1 MMKPVKISE
10 IWNDLTNSFKY
21 DIQYEGDTVT
31 LVSAAEFKQYLKR
44 YYDFN
49 FLTITTTP
57 LQELL
62 EYWQEFY
69 ADSVLVH
76 DFHAMQDEL
85 KELQASKVT
94 NADMYQQVQ
103 DKWSENI
110 YNAFHKFLNEDQWK
124 KYLKGGAARDKKAR
138 DKRAEKALKAAA
150 ELKNGGK

>member
-1 MMKPVKISE
+1 MKHLLSLIAAS
-10 IWNDLTNSFKY
+10 LLAFSFA
-21 DIQYEGDTVT
+21 
-31 LVSAAEFKQYLKR
+31 SAQQPQTPEEQEKQLMEYIDKEVERLSNVLKM
-44 YYDFN
+44 
-49 FLTITTTP
+49 
-57 LQELL
+57 

-103 DKWSENI
+103 DKWSESI

>member
-1 MMKPVKISE
+1 MKHLLSLIAASLPAF
-10 IWNDLTNSFKY
+10 SFASAQQPQTPEEQEKQLMEY
-21 DIQYEGDTVT
+21 IDKEVERLSNT
-31 LVSAAEFKQYLKR
+31 LKM
-44 YYDFN
+44 
-49 FLTITTTP
+49 
-57 LQELL
+57 

>member
-1 MMKPVKISE
+1 MKHLLSLIAAS
-10 IWNDLTNSFKY
+10 LLAFSFA
-21 DIQYEGDTVT
+21 
-31 LVSAAEFKQYLKR
+31 SAQQPQTPEEQEKQLMEYIDKEVERLSNALKM
-44 YYDFN
+44 
-49 FLTITTTP
+49 
-57 LQELL
+57 

-124 KYLKGGAARDKKAR
+124 KNLKGGAARDKKAR

>member
-1 MMKPVKISE
+1 MKHLLSLIAAS
-10 IWNDLTNSFKY
+10 LLAFSFASAQQPQTPEEQEKQLMEY
-21 DIQYEGDTVT
+21 IDKEVERLSNT
-31 LVSAAEFKQYLKR
+31 LKM
-44 YYDFN
+44 
-49 FLTITTTP
+49 
-57 LQELL
+57 

-94 NADMYQQVQ
+94 NAHMYQQVQ

>member
-1 MMKPVKISE
+1 MKHLLSLIAAS
-10 IWNDLTNSFKY
+10 LLAFSFA
-21 DIQYEGDTVT
+21 
-31 LVSAAEFKQYLKR
+31 SAQQPQTPEEQEKQLMEYIDKEVERLSNALKM
-44 YYDFN
+44 
-49 FLTITTTP
+49 
-57 LQELL
+57 

-103 DKWSENI
+103 DKWSESI

>member
-1 MMKPVKISE
+1 MKHLLAFITAS
-10 IWNDLTNSFKY
+10 LLAFSFAWAQQPQSPEEQEKQLMEY
-21 DIQYEGDTVT
+21 IDKEVERLGST
-31 LVSAAEFKQYLKR
+31 L
-44 YYDFN
+44 N
-49 FLTITTTP
+49 
-57 LQELL
+57 L

-94 NADMYQQVQ
+94 NADMYQKVQ
-103 DKWSENI
+103 DKWAENM

-124 KYLKGGAARDKKAR
+124 KYLKGGAGREKKAR

-150 ELKNGGK
+150 ELKNGEK

>member
-1 MMKPVKISE
+1 MKHLLSLIAAS
-10 IWNDLTNSFKY
+10 LLAFSFASAQQPQTPEEQEKQLMEY
-21 DIQYEGDTVT
+21 IYKEVERLSNT
-31 LVSAAEFKQYLKR
+31 LKM
-44 YYDFN
+44 
-49 FLTITTTP
+49 
-57 LQELL
+57 

>member
-1 MMKPVKISE
+1 MKHLLSLIAASLLAFYFASDQQPQTPEEQEKQLMEYIDKEVERLS
-10 IWNDLTNSFKY
+10 N
-21 DIQYEGDTVT
+21 T
-31 LVSAAEFKQYLKR
+31 LKM
-44 YYDFN
+44 
-49 FLTITTTP
+49 
-57 LQELL
+57 

>member
-1 MMKPVKISE
+1 MKHLLSLIAASLLAFFFASAQQPQTPEEQEKQLMEYIDKEVERLS
-10 IWNDLTNSFKY
+10 N
-21 DIQYEGDTVT
+21 T
-31 LVSAAEFKQYLKR
+31 LKM
-44 YYDFN
+44 
-49 FLTITTTP
+49 
-57 LQELL
+57 

>member
-1 MMKPVKISE
+1 MKH
-10 IWNDLTNSFKY
+10 L
-21 DIQYEGDTVT
+21 
-31 LVSAAEFKQYLKR
+31 
-44 YYDFN
+44 
-49 FLTITTTP
+49 LTIISASLLAFSFALAQEPQTP
-57 LQELL
+57 EEQEKQLMEYIDKEVERLGSALKL

-76 DFHAMQDEL
+76 DYHAMQDEL

-110 YNAFHKFLNEDQWK
+110 YNAFHIFLNEDQWK
-124 KYLKGGAARDKKAR
+124 KYLKNGAAREKKAR

-150 ELKNGGK
+150 ELKNGEK

>member
-1 MMKPVKISE
+1 MKHLLSFIAASLLAFSFASAQQPQTPEEQEKQLMEYIDKE
-10 IWNDLTNSFKY
+10 IERLSN
-21 DIQYEGDTVT
+21 
-31 LVSAAEFKQYLKR
+31 ALK
-44 YYDFN
+44 
-49 FLTITTTP
+49 
-57 LQELL
+57 L

-76 DFHAMQDEL
+76 DYHAMQDDL

-124 KYLKGGAARDKKAR
+124 KYLKSGAARDKKAR

>member
-1 MMKPVKISE
+1 MKHLLSLIAASLLAFSLASAQQPQTPEEQEKQLMEYIDKEVERLS
-10 IWNDLTNSFKY
+10 N
-21 DIQYEGDTVT
+21 T
-31 LVSAAEFKQYLKR
+31 LKM
-44 YYDFN
+44 
-49 FLTITTTP
+49 
-57 LQELL
+57 

>member
-1 MMKPVKISE
+1 MEYIDKEVERLS
-10 IWNDLTNSFKY
+10 N
-21 DIQYEGDTVT
+21 T
-31 LVSAAEFKQYLKR
+31 LKM
-44 YYDFN
+44 
-49 FLTITTTP
+49 
-57 LQELL
+57 

>member
-1 MMKPVKISE
+1 MKHLLSLIAASLLAFFSLASAQQPQTPEEQEKQLMEYIDKEVERLS
-10 IWNDLTNSFKY
+10 N
-21 DIQYEGDTVT
+21 T
-31 LVSAAEFKQYLKR
+31 LKM
-44 YYDFN
+44 
-49 FLTITTTP
+49 
-57 LQELL
+57 

>member
-1 MMKPVKISE
+1 MKYLLSLIAAS
-10 IWNDLTNSFKY
+10 LLAFSFASAQQPQTPEEQEKQLMEY
-21 DIQYEGDTVT
+21 IDKEVERLSNT
-31 LVSAAEFKQYLKR
+31 LKM
-44 YYDFN
+44 
-49 FLTITTTP
+49 
-57 LQELL
+57 

>member
-1 MMKPVKISE
+1 MKH
-10 IWNDLTNSFKY
+10 L
-21 DIQYEGDTVT
+21 
-31 LVSAAEFKQYLKR
+31 
-44 YYDFN
+44 
-49 FLTITTTP
+49 LTIISASLLAFSFALAQEPQTP
-57 LQELL
+57 EEQEKQLMEYIDKEVERLGSALKL

-76 DFHAMQDEL
+76 DYHAMQDEL

-124 KYLKGGAARDKKAR
+124 KYLKNGAAREKKAR

-150 ELKNGGK
+150 ELKNGEK